1 MIACFFLGS
10 VLAYGL
16 VMILYRL
23 HVHPLSKYPGPWLAA
38 VTGLYEIYFTAWG
51 VGSFEDEVDRMHQK
65 YGPVV
70 RITPDE
76 VHVQEQL
83 YHTSYA
89 DGWIKGTDGLDSSRN
104 LSERASQR
112 FQIKKRSISRARS
125 ILQVEVRQIIRGL
138 VQRHQLHRVFGTP
151 FPPFRSLPGAHETR
165 VDPEESDLEDGQHRV
180 ARSIG
185 PARPIQAAKTSLAA

>member
-16 VMILYRL
+16 VMTFYRL

-38 VTGLYEIYFTAWG
+38 VTGLYEIYFAAWG
-51 VGSFEDEVDRMHQK
+51 VGSFEDEIDRMHQK

-89 DGWIKGTDGLDSSRN
+89 DGWIKGTERLDSGRS
-104 LSERASQR
+104 LSSKPSQR

-125 ILQVEVRQIIRGL
+125 ILQVEVPQIIRGL
-138 VQRHQLHRVFGTP
+138 IQRHQLHRVFGAS
-151 FPPFRSLPGAHETR
+151 FPLIPLPGGHETR
-165 VDPEESDLEDGQHRV
+165 SDPEESDLEEGQHRV
-180 ARSIG
+180 DRTIG
-185 PARPIQAAKTSLAA
+185 PVMPNQNMAMSSTA